1 MKIKIAFLLSLLGV
15 LFGTALRCVQMLFFF
30 DYDTG
35 FVTDSGAFTW
45 AYCGVTLTVGIACM
59 VLCRLDKGLFGT
71 MQRGRSWGCG
81 FSGLAVSLFLLF
93 GAFVL
98 FKDTYTFFE
107 FGVSYSIEPGHIGV
121 HIPFAALSALFGI
134 ASMAVSVLWLKG
146 GKMPG
151 VPGVMWAVGVVWG
164 LYYMILTFF
173 TYSPSATTQENLYTV
188 GGGALMLMFL
198 LAEGKLLSGT
208 GGRKAA
214 RQVYIFGLPA
224 VVFWLTYFFSN
235 TVLVFCGHGYAAEMP
250 FVIQLMMFA
259 LSVHAVTLLKDLQDD
274 ELFVPSLKS

>member
-1 MKIKIAFLLSLLGV
+1 
-15 LFGTALRCVQMLFFF
+15 
-30 DYDTG
+30 
-35 FVTDSGAFTW
+35 
-45 AYCGVTLTVGIACM
+45 
-59 VLCRLDKGLFGT
+59 
-71 MQRGRSWGCG
+71 
-81 FSGLAVSLFLLF
+81 
-93 GAFVL
+93 
-98 FKDTYTFFE
+98 
-107 FGVSYSIEPGHIGV
+107 
-121 HIPFAALSALFGI
+121 
-134 ASMAVSVLWLKG
+134 
-146 GKMPG
+146 
-151 VPGVMWAVGVVWG
+151 
-164 LYYMILTFF
+164 
-173 TYSPSATTQENLYTV
+173 
-188 GGGALMLMFL
+188 MFL